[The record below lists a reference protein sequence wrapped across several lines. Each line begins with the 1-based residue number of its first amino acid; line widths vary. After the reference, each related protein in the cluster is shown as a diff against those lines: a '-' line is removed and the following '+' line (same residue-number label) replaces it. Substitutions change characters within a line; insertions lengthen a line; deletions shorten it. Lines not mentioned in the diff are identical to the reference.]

1 MTAQQLKNSIL
12 QMAVQGKLVPQDPN
26 DEPASVLLERIRK
39 EKEALVK
46 AGKSKKD
53 KNPSVI
59 FRGADN
65 TPYEKVG
72 NSEPVSIAEE
82 IPFEIP
88 DSWGWSRIKNV
99 FFLQAGKNI
108 KSENIKEDNY
118 DNSFP
123 CFGGNGIRGY
133 VSEYNHEGD
142 YPIIGRQGALCGN
155 INRAN
160 GKFYATEHAVCVE
173 LFSDTCVAWAC
184 MFLEALNLNQYATAT
199 AQPGLAVSNINEVLI
214 PIPPVKEQRRIASR
228 IQELKSLVEIY
239 DLAYSKV
246 ETLNNEFPDLLKKS
260 ILQQAI
266 QGKLVPQ
273 DPNDEPA
280 DALLSRIRAEKQRL
294 IREGK
299 IKKDKH
305 ESVIFRRDNSHYE
318 KQGDVIRC
326 IDDEIPF
333 EIPSTWNWAR
343 ISTIVLKDVG
353 GGTPDKSNPDF
364 WNGDIPWMSVKDF
377 SSAKNG
383 IIEDTIDHITPSGVN
398 NSSTKVIDPDAII
411 LCTRMGLGKTAR
423 IAKPTAI
430 NQDLRAIWLSCN
442 ISEEFFLSFYS
453 TLSIVG
459 SGVTVKGIKK
469 EDLLSILIPIPPY
482 GEQVR
487 IIQSVNRIFEFV
499 DAL

>member
-1 MTAQQLKNSIL
+1 M
-12 QMAVQGKLVPQDPN
+12 
-26 DEPASVLLERIRK
+26 
-39 EKEALVK
+39 
-46 AGKSKKD
+46 
-53 KNPSVI
+53 
-59 FRGADN
+59 
-65 TPYEKVG
+65 G
-72 NSEPVSIAEE
+72 NSEPVSIADE

-88 DSWGWSRIKNV
+88 DSWEWVRLGCIINLKSGQDFEPSGYNSTGHGIPYITGASNIEEGKVIINRWTEIPNNYAMKDDLLIVCKGAGVGKMAVLKHELVHIARQIMAITPIHVDLGYLQIVISSNLENLRRKMQGVIPGISRSDVLELLFPLPPVPEQERIVSK
-99 FFLQAGKNI
+99 
-108 KSENIKEDNY
+108 IKEL
-118 DNSFP
+118 
-123 CFGGNGIRGY
+123 
-133 VSEYNHEGD
+133 E
-142 YPIIGRQGALCGN
+142 PII
-155 INRAN
+155 
-160 GKFYATEHAVCVE
+160 
-173 LFSDTCVAWAC
+173 
-184 MFLEALNLNQYATAT
+184 EA
-199 AQPGLAVSNINEVLI
+199 
-214 PIPPVKEQRRIASR
+214 
-228 IQELKSLVEIY
+228 Y
-239 DLAYSKV
+239 DVAYSKA
-246 ETLNNEFPDLLKKS
+246 EKLNKEFPDLLKKS

-273 DPNDEPA
+273 DPNDEPV

-305 ESVIFRRDNSHYE
+305 ESFVFRRDNSHYE